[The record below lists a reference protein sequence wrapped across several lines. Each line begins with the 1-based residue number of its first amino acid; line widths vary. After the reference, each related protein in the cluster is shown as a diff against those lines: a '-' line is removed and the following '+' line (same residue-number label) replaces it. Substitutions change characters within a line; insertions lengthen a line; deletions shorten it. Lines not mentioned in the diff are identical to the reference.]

1 MAAAKFLS
9 KVAFICNICFLIA
22 NALLWKKNPPHADWL
37 SLVIIMGY
45 VMAVFLNA
53 GSLISYL
60 YVRFR
65 SEPSGLPVPIWLI
78 IINCLFFITQLIL
91 FLS

>member
-1 MAAAKFLS
+1 MATAKFLS

-22 NALLWKKNPPHADWL
+22 NALLWEKNPPRADWL

-45 VMAVFLNA
+45 VMAVFMNA
-53 GSLISYL
+53 GALISYL
-60 YVRFR
+60 YIRFWG
-65 SEPSGLPVPIWLI
+65 EHSGYPVPIWLI
-78 IINCLFFITQLIL
+78 IINCLFFLIQLIL